1 MTDCPEPIT
10 PIPPPPAANPL
21 KLALGE
27 SLFEDPLLS
36 RDRTRSCQ
44 SCHDTRS
51 NGANTHQHD
60 RAVDGSQLF
69 FNTNTVFNAAL
80 SFRFDWEG
88 DMPSL
93 EAHTE
98 ASLVSPRTMGMTM
111 DEALGRLEVDPDMVA
126 RFGRV
131 YGHGPDQ
138 ASLLDAIATYERS
151 LVTPGSRFDQW
162 LQGDSAALSADEQ
175 KGYQLFKSLGC
186 ISCHQGVNIGGNLF
200 ERQGIFRPLAA
211 PNPQVLRVPSLRNVA
226 VTPPYFH
233 DGSAPTLEDAVRKMA
248 AAQLDRTLS
257 RGAGR
262 FDRRLP
268 ADADRQLSRRPRDGR
283 GAGGRHDHLSC
294 RPDSRPPHRH
304 PPSPNPHIAMKLTPA
319 VAAVPLLLLLLTWL
333 LLQGMNP
340 DAQLSSQAIAALD
353 DFALAESALHRDV
366 LSARAGLLHNYD
378 SLVREDKALNA
389 ALDRLHA
396 AAAGFSESR
405 APIAEL
411 AAAVARQE
419 MLTEQFKSDNALLQ
433 NSLAYFGLFSVKL
446 AHPNLNGPIFPA
458 VSELAAAMLHLTLD
472 TSPPAAQ
479 AVAARLDGLAAQ
491 SFPAE

>member
-1 MTDCPEPIT
+1 MKLLTSVTLRAWSSLALLLLVSGAGELAPRAEPAPAQESFPAVAEHADVNASLPSPVLTHCPEPIT
-10 PIPPPPAANPL
+10 PIPPPPAADPL

-27 SLFEDPLLS
+27 SLFDDPLLS
-36 RDRTRSCQ
+36 HDRTRSCQ

-51 NGANTHQHD
+51 NGAYTNQHD

-111 DEALGRLEVDPDMVA
+111 DEALGRLEVDPTLVA
-126 RFGRV
+126 RFSRV

-211 PNPQVLRVPSLRNVA
+211 PKPEVLRVPSLRNVA

-257 RGAGR
+257 EDQVGSIVAFLRTLTGTYRG
-262 FDRRLP
+262 
-268 ADADRQLSRRPRDGR
+268 
-283 GAGGRHDHLSC
+283 
-294 RPDSRPPHRH
+294 
-304 PPSPNPHIAMKLTPA
+304 SP
-319 VAAVPLLLLLLTWL
+319 VSAAVP
-333 LLQGMNP
+333 
-340 DAQLSSQAIAALD
+340 
-353 DFALAESALHRDV
+353 
-366 LSARAGLLHNYD
+366 
-378 SLVREDKALNA
+378 
-389 ALDRLHA
+389 A
-396 AAAGFSESR
+396 AATKLGA
-405 APIAEL
+405 APIPAPTP
-411 AAAVARQE
+411 AS
-419 MLTEQFKSDNALLQ
+419 T
-433 NSLAYFGLFSVKL
+433 SLASS
-446 AHPNLNGPIFPA
+446 PI
-458 VSELAAAMLHLTLD
+458 L
-472 TSPPAAQ
+472 TSPP
-479 AVAARLDGLAAQ
+479 VLTSSPVLT
-491 SFPAE
+491 SP